1 MSVTIEMFSKLNQTL
16 EDDVKIHILHMRSSI
31 YFYIKTGLVIFFI
44 VAICDEIQM
53 KLQKISQFKLIFGVC
68 LIIANYFWKQSIN
81 HYNG

>member
-53 KLQKISQFKLIFGVC
+53 KLQKNITIQVDFWC
-68 LIIANYFWKQSIN
+68 LFNYC
-81 HYNG
+81 